1 MSYISQVLEDGEELI
16 HQAKVH
22 WIVYLN
28 SVVYAL
34 ISGTSIWFGLKPD
47 MQLVFLLA
55 FAFGIAAVTS
65 LVLAFLTR
73 ISTELAVTDRRII
86 SKEGFIR
93 RQTSE
98 IDRSKVEGVNVKQ
111 SVLGRVLGYGTV
123 GVTGTGGKISPMDNI
138 DDPIAFRAN
147 VRPHYVAG

>member
-1 MSYISQVLEDGEELI
+1 MSYISQVMEDGEELI

-22 WIVYLN
+22 WIVFLN
-28 SVVYAL
+28 SVIYAVVA
-34 ISGTSIWFGLKPD
+34 GVGIWFGVKPD
-47 MQLVFLLA
+47 MELFLLLTLG
-55 FAFGIAAVTS
+55 FGFAAVTS

-93 RQTSE
+93 RETSE
-98 IDRSKVEGVNVKQ
+98 IDRSKVEGVNVNQ

-138 DDPIAFRAN
+138 ADPITFRAN
-147 VRPHYVAG
+147 VRPH